1 MKGADME
8 RKFLE
13 ELGLDKEAIDKIMG
27 QHGKDIEAHKTS
39 AETAAKDRDTYKG
52 QLDDVSKKLKA
63 FDGVD
68 IEALRGEVTTLRQ
81 DISTKEIDFQK
92 QLADRDFQ
100 ALLTDGI
107 TAAKGKSPKAIM
119 ALLDIEALRASKNQ
133 KNDTAAALRALA
145 ESDAYLF
152 GEPDKHTTTTTP
164 AKVST
169 GGTHT
174 ENGGTMPP
182 STNAQMNALITGK
195 LRGE

>member
-1 MKGADME
+1 ME

-13 ELGLDKEAIDKIMG
+13 ELGLDKEAIDKIMA
-27 QHGKDIEAHKTS
+27 QNGKDIEAHKTS
-39 AETAAKDRDTYKG
+39 AETAAKDRDTYRG

-68 IEALRGEVTTLRQ
+68 IEALRGEMATLKQ
-81 DISTKEIDFQK
+81 DITTKETDFQK

-107 TAAKGKSPKAIM
+107 TAAKGKNPKAIT
-119 ALLDIEALRASKNQ
+119 ALLDIDALKASKNQ
-133 KNDTAAALRALA
+133 KDDTATAIKALA

-152 GEPDKHTTTTTP
+152 GELDKNTTTTTP

-174 ENGGTMPP
+174 ENNSISSDPFMAAAMKGAG
-182 STNAQMNALITGK
+182 LETGK
-195 LRGE
+195 DA